1 MKEKANHFL
10 RVLINVWKKKWSDLF
25 TWSYV
30 WCWKRQ
36 MATPVTFVLIKMY
49 SPLIFLVIITNMKK
63 DQSAQQWY
71 LMTWVMV
78 SNFSKENSR
87 STIQFPSIGVGQGT
101 FMISPNNRVC
111 KIIRTCSM
119 ERKPYLKLVCR
130 FSKGA
135 PNLAPYLDAGSG
147 NRYLEWKRLARSW
160 LL

>member
-30 WCWKRQ
+30 WWWKRQ

-87 STIQFPSIGVGQGT
+87 STIQFPSIGVGQGK
-101 FMISPNNRVC
+101 FMISPNISVRRTETPCPGKQNRG
-111 KIIRTCSM
+111 KGKGAEKKKKREKKM
-119 ERKPYLKLVCR
+119 WERK
-130 FSKGA
+130 
-135 PNLAPYLDAGSG
+135 
-147 NRYLEWKRLARSW
+147 WKMFFFFFFCYKRAF
-160 LL
+160 